1 MLKVR
6 DWTTRKSR
14 DFNEEYP
21 KLRFLS
27 DPDFCD
33 PSVLCVSTLRRNNLY
48 VLRLSHLIRVVCLPL
63 FPGVSLAVLPP
74 PSLPPRIF
82 SHPNVLPMLGA
93 CQSPPAPHPI
103 IITHWMPY
111 GSLYNVLHEGTSEYF
126 DSEDGLLSLAAELK
140 VCLSGLTS
148 VSRPPVRLCRGP
160 DAGRE
165 VCPGHCLWNGLP
177 THAWTNDPSSLS
189 QQQECDGENQN
200 SS

>member
-21 KLRFLS
+21 KLRFLF

-33 PSVLCVSTLRRNNLY
+33 PPVLCVSVLHWNNLY

-63 FPGVSLAVLPP
+63 FPGVSLAVLPSPP
-74 PSLPPRIF
+74 PSQDIFPPKCPAYVGSMSVSSCPPPHHHHTLDAIWLPLQRPAWR
-82 SHPNVLPMLGA
+82 HQWVLWLRG
-93 CQSPPAPHPI
+93 QWFVS
-103 IITHWMPY
+103 
-111 GSLYNVLHEGTSEYF
+111 S
-126 DSEDGLLSLAAELK
+126 AAELK
-140 VCLSGLTS
+140 VCLSGLTFA
-148 VSRPPVRLCRGP
+148 SRPPVRLCRGP
-160 DAGRE
+160 DAGSE
-165 VCPGHCLWNGLP
+165 VCPGHCLWNGLF

-200 SS
+200 GS